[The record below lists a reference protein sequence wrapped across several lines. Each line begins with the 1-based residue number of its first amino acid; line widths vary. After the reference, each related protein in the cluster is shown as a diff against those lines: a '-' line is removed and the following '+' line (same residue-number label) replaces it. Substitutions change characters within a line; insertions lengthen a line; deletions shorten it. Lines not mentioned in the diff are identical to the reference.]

1 MTTAPSVRRPRFNP
15 SPCDIQPLHH
25 AYDVPP
31 LHNSDSNPLHFR
43 FRSLVSCPADVPLEL
58 FETAVSQLIHHP
70 EYNSTL
76 ILRSETISDSD
87 TTIPSSVP
95 RLEGYCPV
103 RNVHRKL
110 LPRRPGRDSGLE
122 QHCTLYAFETGEF
135 AGLPSMLVLTPLV
148 PEGESLPYYH
158 PTVLHL
164 AFRFIP
170 SNVTTTSDPASAQ
183 PSLRIE
189 AIPLPGTPT
198 DLNSRLYRTA
208 LALLDTLHRYL
219 WGALTHYQKRVQH
232 DVLVSR
238 EVYQDVYLKMRER
251 HKGLV
256 NTWREATDPLKH
268 VFEDIG
274 IATFLMLFWKDMF
287 AASGDL
293 AAVKELDDSPWK
305 SWPRPPGGFLDLGC
319 GNGLL
324 THILSAEGY
333 SGCGIDLRAR
343 TSWAHYPESSQAALK
358 VHALDPTQLLSPETD
373 IDSKDE
379 EKSFFASGVFLIGN
393 HADELTPWL
402 PVLATLTGASG
413 YLSIPCCAWMFD
425 ERFTRSSAVSALD
438 FSDDESLD
446 ATTAV
451 GTLESREAEN
461 EAAFISS
468 LGLGAEGTHK
478 SQYSAYRIWLARL
491 SRWLGWKIEC
501 DTLRIPSTRNWTIV
515 GRERL
520 PGDQS
525 VFVDR
530 ARRIVEEVIRRG
542 AFKTRTP
549 EGTDTTGRHDSRHPS
564 G

>member
-1 MTTAPSVRRPRFNP
+1 MATAPSVQRPRFNP
-15 SPCDIQPLHH
+15 SNSSCVNDVRPLHH
-25 AYDVPP
+25 DVPS
-31 LHNSDSNPLHFR
+31 LCNSDLSPSHFR
-43 FRSLVSCPADVPLEL
+43 FQSLVSCPADVPLEL
-58 FETAVSQLIHHP
+58 FEAAVSQLIHHP

-87 TTIPSSVP
+87 TTIPTSVP
-95 RLEGYCPV
+95 CLEGYCPV

-135 AGLPSMLVLTPLV
+135 AGVPSILVLTPLV

-158 PTVLHL
+158 PTVSHL

-170 SNVTTTSDPASAQ
+170 SNMTTTSDSASAQ
-183 PSLRIE
+183 PALRIE
-189 AIPLPGTPT
+189 VIPLPGTPT
-198 DLNSRLYRTA
+198 DPDSRLYRTS

-232 DVLVSR
+232 DVLIPR

-251 HKGLV
+251 HKGIV
-256 NTWREATDPLKH
+256 NSWREATDPLKH

-274 IATFLMLFWKDMF
+274 IATFLMLFWKDTF
-287 AASGDL
+287 AASADL
-293 AAVKELDDSPWK
+293 ADVKELGDSQWT
-305 SWPRPPGGFLDLGC
+305 SWPRPSGGFLDLGC

-324 THILSAEGY
+324 THILSTEGY
-333 SGCGIDLRAR
+333 SGYGIDLRAR
-343 TSWAHYPESSQAALK
+343 TSWAHYPDSSQAALK
-358 VHALDPTQLLSPETD
+358 VHALDPTQLLSP
-373 IDSKDE
+373 DSSNDE
-379 EKSFFASGVFLIGN
+379 EKFFWEPGVFLIGN

-425 ERFTRSSAVSALD
+425 ERFTRSSAASGLD
-438 FSDDESLD
+438 FFDNESID
-446 ATTAV
+446 AATGV
-451 GTLESREAEN
+451 VSSEAED

-468 LGLGAEGTHK
+468 LGMGAEGTHK
-478 SQYSAYRIWLARL
+478 SQYSAYRIWLAHL

-501 DTLRIPSTRNWTIV
+501 DTLRIPSTRNWAIV

-525 VFVDR
+525 IFVDR
-530 ARRIVEEVIRRG
+530 ARRIVEDVVRRG

-549 EGTDTTGRHDSRHPS
+549 EGKGHDGES
-564 G
+564 

>member
-1 MTTAPSVRRPRFNP
+1 MATAPSAQRPRFNP
-15 SPCDIQPLHH
+15 SNPSCGNDALPLHH
-25 AYDVPP
+25 DVPS
-31 LHNSDSNPLHFR
+31 LRNSDSSSLHLKFQ
-43 FRSLVSCPADVPLEL
+43 SLVSCPADVPLEF
-58 FETAVSQLIHHP
+58 FETAILQLIHHP

-87 TTIPSSVP
+87 TIIPTSVP
-95 RLEGYCPV
+95 CLEGYCPV

-135 AGLPSMLVLTPLV
+135 AGLPSMLVLTPLI

-158 PTVLHL
+158 PTVSHL

-170 SNVTTTSDPASAQ
+170 SNIDTNSDSASAQ
-183 PSLRIE
+183 PALRIE
-189 AIPLPGTPT
+189 VIPLPDTPT
-198 DLNSRLYRTA
+198 DPNSRLYRTA

-232 DVLVSR
+232 DVLVPR

-251 HKGLV
+251 HKGIV
-256 NTWREATDPLKH
+256 NTWKETTDPLKH

-274 IATFLMLFWKDMF
+274 IATFLMLFWKDTF
-287 AASGDL
+287 AASADL
-293 AAVKELDDSPWK
+293 ADVQEVDDLRWA
-305 SWPRPPGGFLDLGC
+305 SWSRPSGGFLDLGC

-333 SGCGIDLRAR
+333 SGYGIDLRAR
-343 TSWAHYPESSQAALK
+343 TSWAHYPDSSQAALK
-358 VHALDPTQLLSPETD
+358 VHALDPTQLLSPGSTND
-373 IDSKDE
+373 
-379 EKSFFASGVFLIGN
+379 EKSFWEPGVFLIGN

-425 ERFTRSSAVSALD
+425 ERFTRSSAASALD
-438 FSDDESLD
+438 FSDDELFD
-446 ATTAV
+446 AATGV
-451 GTLESREAEN
+451 VSSEAED
-461 EAAFISS
+461 EAVFISS
-468 LGLGAEGTHK
+468 LGMGAEGTHK

-501 DTLRIPSTRNWTIV
+501 DTLRIPSTRNWAIV

-525 VFVDR
+525 IFVDR
-530 ARRIVEEVIRRG
+530 ARRIVEDVVRRG

-549 EGTDTTGRHDSRHPS
+549 EGKGHDGLS
-564 G
+564 

>member
-1 MTTAPSVRRPRFNP
+1 MSTTPSVQRPRFNP
-15 SPCDIQPLHH
+15 SPCDVRAH
-25 AYDVPP
+25 DVPP
-31 LHNSDSNPLHFR
+31 LHNSDSNPSHFR
-43 FRSLVSCPADVPLEL
+43 FQSLISCPADVPLEL

-135 AGLPSMLVLTPLV
+135 AGLPSTLVLTPIV

-158 PTVLHL
+158 PTVSHL
-164 AFRFIP
+164 AFRYIP
-170 SNVTTTSDPASAQ
+170 SNVTSTSDAASAQ
-183 PSLRIE
+183 PTLRVE
-189 AIPLPGTPT
+189 TVPHPGTLT
-198 DLNSRLYRTA
+198 DPNSRLYRTA

-232 DVLVSR
+232 DVLVPR

-256 NTWREATDPLKH
+256 NTWRESTDPLKH

-274 IATFLMLFWKDMF
+274 IATYLMLFWKDMF
-287 AASGDL
+287 ADSADL
-293 AAVKELDDSPWK
+293 AAVTELHDSPWK
-305 SWPRPPGGFLDLGC
+305 SWPRPAKGFLDLGC

-333 SGCGIDLRAR
+333 SGYGIDLRAR
-343 TSWAHYPESSQAALK
+343 MSWAHYPEPSQAALK
-358 VHALDPTQLLSPETD
+358 VHALDPTQLLSPESDT
-373 IDSKDE
+373 DSKD
-379 EKSFFASGVFLIGN
+379 SFLAPGVFLIGN

-425 ERFTRSSAVSALD
+425 ERFTRSSTVSTLN
-438 FSDDESLD
+438 FSDDESLNA
-446 ATTAV
+446 ATSPS
-451 GTLESREAEN
+451 GEAED
-461 EAAFISS
+461 EVVFIST

-501 DTLRIPSTRNWTIV
+501 DTLRIPSTRNWAIV
-515 GRERL
+515 GGL
-520 PGDQS
+520 HCLSFSKQHG
-525 VFVDR
+525 
-530 ARRIVEEVIRRG
+530 
-542 AFKTRTP
+542 
-549 EGTDTTGRHDSRHPS
+549 SRF
-564 G
+564 

>member
-1 MTTAPSVRRPRFNP
+1 MATAPSVQRPRFNP
-15 SPCDIQPLHH
+15 SPCDVRPFHH
-25 AYDVPP
+25 DVPS
-31 LHNSDSNPLHFR
+31 LRNSDSDHLHFR
-43 FRSLVSCPADVPLEL
+43 FQSLVSCPADAPLEL

-122 QHCTLYAFETGEF
+122 QHCTLYALGNR
-135 AGLPSMLVLTPLV
+135 
-148 PEGESLPYYH
+148 LPYYH
-158 PTVLHL
+158 PTVSHL
-164 AFRFIP
+164 VFRFIP
-170 SNVTTTSDPASAQ
+170 SNITTTSNSASTQPA
-183 PSLRIE
+183 LRIE
-189 AIPLPGTPT
+189 VVPHPGTPT
-198 DLNSRLYRTA
+198 DPNSRLYRTA

-232 DVLVSR
+232 DVLIPR
-238 EVYQDVYLKMRER
+238 DVYQDVYLKMRER
-251 HKGLV
+251 HKGIV
-256 NTWREATDPLKH
+256 NTWRESTDPLKH

-287 AASGDL
+287 ATSADL
-293 AAVKELDDSPWK
+293 AAVKELDDSQWT
-305 SWPRPPGGFLDLGC
+305 SWPRPSGGFLDLGC

-333 SGCGIDLRAR
+333 SGYGIDLRAR
-343 TSWAHYPESSQAALK
+343 TSWAHYPDSSQAALK
-358 VHALDPTQLLSPETD
+358 VHALDPTQLLSPG
-373 IDSKDE
+373 SSNDE
-379 EKSFFASGVFLIGN
+379 EISLWEPGVFLIGN

-402 PVLATLTGASG
+402 PVLAILTGASG

-425 ERFTRSSAVSALD
+425 ERFTRS
-438 FSDDESLD
+438 ESLD
-446 ATTAV
+446 AAV
-451 GTLESREAEN
+451 SSEVEDEAG
-461 EAAFISS
+461 FISS
-468 LGLGAEGTHK
+468 LSLGAEGTHK

-501 DTLRIPSTRNWTIV
+501 DTLRIPSTRNWAIV

-530 ARRIVEEVIRRG
+530 ARRIVEDVVRRG

-549 EGTDTTGRHDSRHPS
+549 EGKGHDGAS
-564 G
+564 

>member
-1 MTTAPSVRRPRFNP
+1 MATTPSGQRPRFNP
-15 SPCDIQPLHH
+15 SPCDVHPLHH
-25 AYDVPP
+25 DVPP
-31 LHNSDSNPLHFR
+31 LRDSDSNDSNPLHFK
-43 FRSLVSCPADVPLEL
+43 FQSLVSCPADVPLEL

-87 TTIPSSVP
+87 TTIPSAAP

-122 QHCTLYAFETGEF
+122 QHCTLYALETGEF

-158 PTVLHL
+158 PTVSHL

-170 SNVTTTSDPASAQ
+170 SNITTTSDSTSAQ
-183 PSLRIE
+183 PALRIE
-189 AIPLPGTPT
+189 VTPLPGTPT

-219 WGALTHYQKRVQH
+219 WGTLTHYQKRVQH
-232 DVLVSR
+232 DVLIPR

-251 HKGLV
+251 HKGIV
-256 NTWREATDPLKH
+256 NTWKESTDPLKH

-274 IATFLMLFWKDMF
+274 IATYLMLFWKDMF
-287 AASGDL
+287 ATSS
-293 AAVKELDDSPWK
+293 VKELDESPWK
-305 SWPRPPGGFLDLGC
+305 SWPRPSGFLDLGC

-333 SGCGIDLRAR
+333 AGYGIDLRAR
-343 TSWAHYPESSQAALK
+343 TSWAHYPDSSQAALK
-358 VHALDPTQLLSPETD
+358 VHALDPTQLLSPGN
-373 IDSKDE
+373 SNSNDE
-379 EKSFFASGVFLIGN
+379 GKSFWGPGVFLIGN

-425 ERFTRSSAVSALD
+425 ERFTRSSAASALD
-438 FSDDESLD
+438 FSEDELLD
-446 ATTAV
+446 AATPV
-451 GTLESREAEN
+451 GTLASEAED
-461 EAAFISS
+461 EAIFIAS

-501 DTLRIPSTRNWTIV
+501 DTLRIPSTRNWAIV

-525 VFVDR
+525 IFVDR
-530 ARRIVEEVIRRG
+530 ARRIVEDVVRRG

-549 EGTDTTGRHDSRHPS
+549 EGKGHDGTS
-564 G
+564 

>member
-1 MTTAPSVRRPRFNP
+1 MATSSVQRPRFNP
-15 SPCDIQPLHH
+15 SNSSCANDVRPLHH
-25 AYDVPP
+25 DVPS
-31 LHNSDSNPLHFR
+31 LRNSDLSPSHFR
-43 FRSLVSCPADVPLEL
+43 FQSLVSCPADVSLEL
-58 FETAVSQLIHHP
+58 FEAAVSQLIHHP

-87 TTIPSSVP
+87 TTIPTSALC
-95 RLEGYCPV
+95 LEGYYPV

-110 LPRRPGRDSGLE
+110 LPRRPGRDSELE

-158 PTVLHL
+158 PMVSHL
-164 AFRFIP
+164 AFRFLP
-170 SNVTTTSDPASAQ
+170 SSITTTSDSASAQ
-183 PSLRIE
+183 PALRIE
-189 AIPLPGTPT
+189 VIPLPGTPT
-198 DLNSRLYRTA
+198 DPNSRLYRTA

-232 DVLVSR
+232 DVLIPR

-251 HKGLV
+251 HKGIV
-256 NTWREATDPLKH
+256 DTWRETTDPLKH

-274 IATFLMLFWKDMF
+274 IATFLMLFWKDTF
-287 AASGDL
+287 ATSADL
-293 AAVKELDDSPWK
+293 ADVKELDDSRWT
-305 SWPRPPGGFLDLGC
+305 SWPRPSGGFLDLGC

-333 SGCGIDLRAR
+333 SGYGIDLRAR
-343 TSWAHYPESSQAALK
+343 TSWAHYPDSSQAALK
-358 VHALDPTQLLSPETD
+358 VHALDPTQLLSPG
-373 IDSKDE
+373 SNNDE
-379 EKSFFASGVFLIGN
+379 ENAIWEPGVFLIGN

-425 ERFTRSSAVSALD
+425 ERFTRSSATSGLD
-438 FSDDESLD
+438 FSDNELS
-446 ATTAV
+446 T
-451 GTLESREAEN
+451 EAED
-461 EAAFISS
+461 EAVFISS
-468 LGLGAEGTHK
+468 LGMGAEGTSK
-478 SQYSAYRIWLARL
+478 SQYSTYRIWLARL

-501 DTLRIPSTRNWTIV
+501 DTLRIPSTRNWAIV

-530 ARRIVEEVIRRG
+530 ARRIVEVVVRRG

-549 EGTDTTGRHDSRHPS
+549 EGKGHDEAS
-564 G
+564 

>member
-1 MTTAPSVRRPRFNP
+1 M
-15 SPCDIQPLHH
+15 
-25 AYDVPP
+25 
-31 LHNSDSNPLHFR
+31 
-43 FRSLVSCPADVPLEL
+43 VSCPADAPLEL

-87 TTIPSSVP
+87 TTIPASVP
-95 RLEGYCPV
+95 CLEGYSPV

-135 AGLPSMLVLTPLV
+135 AGLPSMLILTPLA

-158 PTVLHL
+158 PTVSHL

-170 SNVTTTSDPASAQ
+170 SNIATDSDPASAQ
-183 PSLRIE
+183 PALRIE
-189 AIPLPGTPT
+189 VIPLPGTAT
-198 DLNSRLYRTA
+198 DPNSRLYRTA

-232 DVLVSR
+232 DVLVPR
-238 EVYQDVYLKMRER
+238 EIYQDVYLKMRER
-251 HKGLV
+251 HKGVV
-256 NTWREATDPLKH
+256 NTWRETTDPLKH

-274 IATFLMLFWKDMF
+274 IATFLMLFWKDTF
-287 AASGDL
+287 AASADP
-293 AAVKELDDSPWK
+293 ADVNELDDSRWT
-305 SWPRPPGGFLDLGC
+305 SWPRPSGGFLDLGC

-333 SGCGIDLRAR
+333 SGYGIDLRAR
-343 TSWAHYPESSQAALK
+343 TSWAHYPDSSQAALK
-358 VHALDPTQLLSPETD
+358 VHALDPTQLLSPGNNND
-373 IDSKDE
+373 
-379 EKSFFASGVFLIGN
+379 EKSFWEPGVFLIGN

-425 ERFTRSSAVSALD
+425 ERFTRSSAASALD
-438 FSDDESLD
+438 FSDDELFD
-446 ATTAV
+446 VATGVA
-451 GTLESREAEN
+451 SNEAED
-461 EAAFISS
+461 EAVFISS
-468 LGLGAEGTHK
+468 LGMGAEGTHK

-501 DTLRIPSTRNWTIV
+501 DTLRIPSTRNWAIV

-525 VFVDR
+525 IFVDR
-530 ARRIVEEVIRRG
+530 ARRIVEDVVRRG

-549 EGTDTTGRHDSRHPS
+549 EGRGHDGAS
-564 G
+564 